1 MEAILFR
8 ATVATAGAV
17 LQAGGHGHGIQVR
30 AILAERSSKL
40 AAQGAANSS
49 RKGSFRQSGFAAP
62 HRSATSQT
70 EMLGPLRILWNGSS
84 SNDQASRISEETST
98 FLDDEEL
105 EGSGFLNYETLDQ
118 SVADGNEDN
127 VDCGYSRVVHTQE
140 SFTKFLRPLVSA
152 NELKDVA
159 QACYLSNLAYI
170 ISEIKVM
177 HCSCHFGKVS
187 SDLSEVLAYRNWF
200 NLTYTCDCYSIYRE
214 MNLKE
219 ITA

>member
-1 MEAILFR
+1 MEAVLFR

-17 LQAGGHGHGIQVR
+17 LQAGGHGQGIQVR
-30 AILAERSSKL
+30 AILAERPSKL
-40 AAQGAANSS
+40 AAQGGANSS
-49 RKGSFRQSGFAAP
+49 RKGSFRQSGFVAP
-62 HRSATSQT
+62 HRSQT

-98 FLDDEEL
+98 VLDDEEL
-105 EGSGFLNYETLDQ
+105 EGGFLNYETLDR

-140 SFTKFLRPLVSA
+140 SFTKFLRPLVST

-170 ISEIKVM
+170 ISEIQVM

-187 SDLSEVLAYRNWF
+187 SELSEVLAYRNWF

-219 ITA
+219 ITD